1 MTLRTIALIA
11 ALLAAAAGCSSKA
24 GKPEGDGKTG
34 AENSKQ
40 KPATA
45 AKRIGISV
53 QTLTN
58 PFFKLIADTVTTEA
72 AKHGYKVEV
81 RDGEGKVEKQNDQ
94 VKEFIAQG
102 FDAIIIC
109 PRNTTAIGQV
119 IRDANT
125 AGIPVFTI
133 DTVCEDKQAK
143 VVFHVG
149 TDNEQGGH
157 VAGIAMIDALKSR
170 GGGEVAILQFQ
181 RVDSCVDRVKGFTA
195 EIENYNKTAA
205 NKIKIVGRYEC
216 EGDKAKGQAAT
227 RDALNAH
234 QKLAGDDPEPLRHQV
249 WELPVIE
256 PIVTEYQ
263 QHRLSCR
270 GPCGAGS
277 GRGLLPCA
285 RCCRGQVRAVAVFVA
300 SRLDRSAS
308 IWRIASS
315 NWSSS
320 RSHNVSFHGPAAT
333 NARLAINWPNRI
345 SGANW
350 LSRSRRVRICLRFG
364 LIMGTSLQLSEEF
377 RTPSAGFQRL
387 RPVPVSAFP
396 KTRRSHSLDG
406 SNFRS
411 SSSEGFRRST

>member
-24 GKPEGDGKTG
+24 GKPGGDGKTG
-34 AENSKQ
+34 AENAKQ

-58 PFFKLIADTVTTEA
+58 PFFKLIADTVTAEA
-72 AKHGYKVEV
+72 TKHGYKVEV

-94 VKEFIAQG
+94 VQEFIAQG

-119 IRDANT
+119 IRDANK

-170 GGGEVAILQFQ
+170 GGGEVANLQFQ

-195 EIENYNKTAA
+195 EIENYNKSAA

-234 QKLAGDDPEPLRHQV
+234 QKLAGIFAINDPAAL
-249 WELPVIE
+249 
-256 PIVTEYQ
+256 
-263 QHRLSCR
+263 
-270 GPCGAGS
+270 G
-277 GRGLLPCA
+277 
-285 RCCRGQVRAVAVFVA
+285 AVAVLEAEGKLGGIVVVGFDGQPEAKQAVKA
-300 SRLDRSAS
+300 GKLFDTPMQDPQEMAEECVK
-308 IWRIASS
+308 ALVKYF
-315 NWSSS
+315 NGEE
-320 RSHNVSFHGPAAT
+320 VKPT
-333 NARLAINWPNRI
+333 L
-345 SGANW
+345 
-350 LSRSRRVRICLRFG
+350 
-364 LIMGTSLQLSEEF
+364 LIPTTKYRKEDALKDPE
-377 RTPSAGFQRL
+377 R
-387 RPVPVSAFP
+387 
-396 KTRRSHSLDG
+396 K
-406 SNFRS
+406 
-411 SSSEGFRRST
+411 